1 MDVLDFDGMFS
12 SRSPAMF
19 LKFNCKTSFTLE
31 DGVEYDFLNF
41 NV

>member
-1 MDVLDFDGMFS
+1 MGVLELDGMFS

-19 LKFNCKTSFTLE
+19 LKFNCKTSFALE

>member
-1 MDVLDFDGMFS
+1 MDVLDLDGMFS

-19 LKFNCKTSFTLE
+19 LKFNCKTSLTLE

>member
-1 MDVLDFDGMFS
+1 MDVLELDGMFS
-12 SRSPAMF
+12 CRSPAMF
-19 LKFNCKTSFTLE
+19 LKLNCKTSFTLE

>member
-1 MDVLDFDGMFS
+1 MNVLDLDGMFS

-19 LKFNCKTSFTLE
+19 LKFNCKTSFALE
-31 DGVEYDFLNF
+31 DGVGYDFLNF